1 MHTLCPNILHEPS
14 APRRLPL
21 QILNTLFCEHKQDN
35 SRACFLSRHCLLE
48 KQCRD
53 RQNRGDIFLFCR
65 SFYFSCVVCRLLK
78 HREPGPL
85 GQVSDKWLCRNKQM
99 KNSQFFFEYS
109 LLNLFVLH
117 IELAVHAS
125 NMTFIRKTEITVV
138 PYNQMFMN
146 GYAHYLAGK
155 NELTCYGEIIRG
167 RLGVA

>member
-14 APRRLPL
+14 ALRRLPL
-21 QILNTLFCEHKQDN
+21 LILNTLFCEYKQDN
-35 SRACFLSRHCLLE
+35 SQACFLSRHCLLE
-48 KQCRD
+48 KLCRD
-53 RQNRGDIFLFCR
+53 HQNRGEIFLLCR
-65 SFYFSCVVCRLLK
+65 SFSFSCVACLLL
-78 HREPGPL
+78 RSG
-85 GQVSDKWLCRNKQM
+85 
-99 KNSQFFFEYS
+99 FEYS
-109 LLNLFVLH
+109 LLNLLVLH

-125 NMTFIRKTEITVV
+125 NMTFIRKTEIPVV